1 LLWARVTVVCKRLS
15 HNLVNL
21 LRCEVFVE
29 HSSKG
34 PHSEPLQ
41 EFKLID

>member
-1 LLWARVTVVCKRLS
+1 
-15 HNLVNL
+15 LV
-21 LRCEVFVE
+21 RCEVFVE